1 MEASD
6 EAGGGGLVVAGTQTD
21 VCVRSTI
28 HGACARG
35 YDVTLVGDARIT
47 EDLSAYG
54 VPPDRVIAHTNLYWG
69 YQAAPGRPAATL
81 DTADVAFAAAG

>member
-21 VCVRSTI
+21 ACVRSTI

-35 YDVTLVGDARIT
+35 YDVTLVDDARAT
-47 EDLSAYG
+47 EDLSAYC
-54 VPPDRVIAHTNLYWG
+54 
-69 YQAAPGRPAATL
+69 APRTG
-81 DTADVAFAAAG
+81 